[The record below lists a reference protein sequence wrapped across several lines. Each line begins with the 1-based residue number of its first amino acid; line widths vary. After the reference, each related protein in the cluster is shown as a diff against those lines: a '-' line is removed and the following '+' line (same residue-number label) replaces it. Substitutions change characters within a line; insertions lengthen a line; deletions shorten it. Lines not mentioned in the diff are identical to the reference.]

1 MILNGLSKMKKYL
14 LGSAVIYL
22 DSVVNAG
29 ADYAVRRVVEG
40 DSSHLIFAFQVI
52 DWAPFFKSDI
62 QLFFETL
69 IFDTLL
75 YRIYFITSIT
85 FDNKPSIE
93 LNFWSGYLDISRYFG
108 KSGLLFDKKY
118 DQTFSFFY
126 YPIS

>member
-1 MILNGLSKMKKYL
+1 MNLNVLSKMKKKYL

-62 QLFFETL
+62 QLF
-69 IFDTLL
+69 
-75 YRIYFITSIT
+75 
-85 FDNKPSIE
+85 
-93 LNFWSGYLDISRYFG
+93 LN
-108 KSGLLFDKKY
+108 LLFLTVSDL
-118 DQTFSFFY
+118 FY
-126 YPIS
+126 YKYNL